1 MTRIDQF
8 ESVFKSADK
17 PVFRYES
24 FSVGSHMVL
33 TDLDDEAAE
42 SFAVLAGKYA
52 GAGGSREISTQ
63 RVIKGADF
71 STIEECLEL
80 IAVGKPDLICTYRGL
95 HSDCWRWGQSLGSYV
110 EVLTQTVS
118 VPVLVFP
125 HPAAAETLSAAIA
138 GCENPLRSSIGK
150 AERFEPRTLPGDHPG
165 EAGCRHV
172 MAMTDHLAGDSRL
185 VNAALFFTPSQGTL
199 HLTNLEDQQVFE
211 RYMEAIDKIPSIDS
225 AAARDSVLAQIL
237 KEARDYIQSCR
248 TVVEEQGLDV
258 EIQETVDL
266 GLHVADYKRLAAA
279 RDVDL
284 LVMNTKDSGQLA
296 MHGLAYELAV
306 ELNDIPLL
314 LL

>member
-17 PVFRYES
+17 PVFRYEP
-24 FSVGSHMVL
+24 FSVGSPMVL

-125 HPAAAETLSAAIA
+125 HPAAAETLSAA
-138 GCENPLRSSIGK
+138 
-150 AERFEPRTLPGDHPG
+150 

-172 MAMTDHLAGDSRL
+172 MAMTDHLAGESCL
-185 VNAALFFTPSQGTL
+185 VNAALFFTPAQGTL

-211 RYMEAIDKIPSIDS
+211 RYMEAIDKIPTIDS

-258 EIQETVDL
+258 EIQETVEL

>member
-17 PVFRYES
+17 PVFRYEP
-24 FSVGSHMVL
+24 FSVGSPMVL
-33 TDLDDEAAE
+33 TDLDDGAAE

-52 GAGGSREISTQ
+52 GAGGSREISAQ

-95 HSDCWRWGQSLGSYV
+95 HSDCWRWGQSLGSYL

-125 HPAAAETLSAAIA
+125 HPAAAEMLSAA
-138 GCENPLRSSIGK
+138 
-150 AERFEPRTLPGDHPG
+150 

-172 MAMTDHLAGDSRL
+172 MAMTDHLAGDICL
-185 VNAALFFTPSQGTL
+185 VNAALFFTPAQGTL

-248 TVVEEQGLDV
+248 TVMEEQELDV
-258 EIQETVDL
+258 EIQETVEL

>member
-17 PVFRYES
+17 PVFRYEP
-24 FSVGSHMVL
+24 FSVGSPMVL

-52 GAGGSREISTQ
+52 GAGGSREISAQ

-125 HPAAAETLSAAIA
+125 HPAAAETLSAA
-138 GCENPLRSSIGK
+138 
-150 AERFEPRTLPGDHPG
+150 

-172 MAMTDHLAGDSRL
+172 MAMTDHLAGESCL
-185 VNAALFFTPSQGTL
+185 VNAALFFTPAQGTL

>member
-17 PVFRYES
+17 PVFRYEP
-24 FSVGSHMVL
+24 FSVGSPMVL

-52 GAGGSREISTQ
+52 GAGGSREISAQ

-125 HPAAAETLSAAIA
+125 HPAAAETLSAA
-138 GCENPLRSSIGK
+138 
-150 AERFEPRTLPGDHPG
+150 

-172 MAMTDHLAGDSRL
+172 MAMTDHLAGDICL
-185 VNAALFFTPSQGTL
+185 VNAALFFTPAQGTL

-248 TVVEEQGLDV
+248 TVVGEQGLDV
-258 EIQETVDL
+258 EIQETVEL

>member
-17 PVFRYES
+17 PVFRYEP
-24 FSVGSHMVL
+24 FSVGSPMVL
-33 TDLDDEAAE
+33 TDLDDRAAE

-52 GAGGSREISTQ
+52 GAGGSREISAQ

-125 HPAAAETLSAAIA
+125 HPAAAETLSVA
-138 GCENPLRSSIGK
+138 
-150 AERFEPRTLPGDHPG
+150 

-172 MAMTDHLAGDSRL
+172 MAMTDHLAGDICL
-185 VNAALFFTPSQGTL
+185 VNAALFFTPAQGTL

-248 TVVEEQGLDV
+248 TVVGEQGLDV
-258 EIQETVDL
+258 EIQETVEL

>member
-17 PVFRYES
+17 PVFRYEP
-24 FSVGSHMVL
+24 FSVGSPMVL
-33 TDLDDEAAE
+33 TDLDDRAAE

-52 GAGGSREISTQ
+52 GAGGSREISAQ

-125 HPAAAETLSAAIA
+125 HPAAAETLSVA
-138 GCENPLRSSIGK
+138 
-150 AERFEPRTLPGDHPG
+150 

-185 VNAALFFTPSQGTL
+185 VNAALFFTPAQGTL

-248 TVVEEQGLDV
+248 TVVGEQGLDV
-258 EIQETVDL
+258 EIQETVEL

>member
-17 PVFRYES
+17 PVFRYEP
-24 FSVGSHMVL
+24 FSVGSPMVL
-33 TDLDDEAAE
+33 PDLDDEAAE
-42 SFAVLAGKYA
+42 SFAVLVGKYA
-52 GAGGSREISTQ
+52 GAGGSREISAQ

-118 VPVLVFP
+118 VPVLGFP
-125 HPAAAETLSAAIA
+125 HPAAAETIPAA
-138 GCENPLRSSIGK
+138 
-150 AERFEPRTLPGDHPG
+150 

-185 VNAALFFTPSQGTL
+185 VNAALFFTPAQGTL

-248 TVVEEQGLDV
+248 TVVEEQELDV
-258 EIQETVDL
+258 EIQETVEL

>member
-17 PVFRYES
+17 PVFRYEP
-24 FSVGSHMVL
+24 FSVGSPMVL

-52 GAGGSREISTQ
+52 GAGGSREISAQ

-125 HPAAAETLSAAIA
+125 HPAAAETLSAA
-138 GCENPLRSSIGK
+138 
-150 AERFEPRTLPGDHPG
+150 

-185 VNAALFFTPSQGTL
+185 VNAALFFTPAQGTL

-248 TVVEEQGLDV
+248 TVVEEQELDV
-258 EIQETVDL
+258 EIQETVEL

>member
-17 PVFRYES
+17 PVFRYEP
-24 FSVGSHMVL
+24 FSVGSPMVL

-42 SFAVLAGKYA
+42 SSAVLVGKYA
-52 GAGGSREISTQ
+52 GAGGSREISAQ

-110 EVLTQTVS
+110 EVRTQTVS
-118 VPVLVFP
+118 GPVLVFP
-125 HPAAAETLSAAIA
+125 HPAAAETISSA
-138 GCENPLRSSIGK
+138 
-150 AERFEPRTLPGDHPG
+150 

-185 VNAALFFTPSQGTL
+185 VNAALFFTPAQGTL

-211 RYMEAIDKIPSIDS
+211 RYMEAIDKIPTIDS

-258 EIQETVDL
+258 EIQETVER

>member
-17 PVFRYES
+17 PVFRYEP
-24 FSVGSHMVL
+24 FSVGSPMVL

-42 SFAVLAGKYA
+42 SFAVLVGKYA
-52 GAGGSREISTQ
+52 GAGGSREISAQ

-125 HPAAAETLSAAIA
+125 HPAAAETLSAA
-138 GCENPLRSSIGK
+138 
-150 AERFEPRTLPGDHPG
+150 

-185 VNAALFFTPSQGTL
+185 VNAALFFTPAQGTL

-248 TVVEEQGLDV
+248 TVVEEQELDV
-258 EIQETVDL
+258 EIQETVEL
-266 GLHVADYKRLAAA
+266 GLHVADYKRLATA

>member
-17 PVFRYES
+17 PVFRYEP
-24 FSVGSHMVL
+24 FSVGSPMVL
-33 TDLDDEAAE
+33 TDLDDRAAE

-52 GAGGSREISTQ
+52 GAGGSREISAQ

-125 HPAAAETLSAAIA
+125 HPAAAETLSVA
-138 GCENPLRSSIGK
+138 
-150 AERFEPRTLPGDHPG
+150 

>member
-17 PVFRYES
+17 PVFRYEP
-24 FSVGSHMVL
+24 FSVGSPMVL

-42 SFAVLAGKYA
+42 SFVVLAGKYA
-52 GAGGSREISTQ
+52 GAGGSREISAQ

-95 HSDCWRWGQSLGSYV
+95 HSDCWRWGQSLGSYL

-125 HPAAAETLSAAIA
+125 HPAAAETLSAA
-138 GCENPLRSSIGK
+138 
-150 AERFEPRTLPGDHPG
+150 

-185 VNAALFFTPSQGTL
+185 VNAALFFTPAQGTL

-248 TVVEEQGLDV
+248 TVVEEQELDV
-258 EIQETVDL
+258 EIQETVEL

>member
-17 PVFRYES
+17 PLFRYEP
-24 FSVGSHMVL
+24 FSVDSPMVL

-52 GAGGSREISTQ
+52 GAGGSQEISAQ
-63 RVIKGADF
+63 RVIRGSDF
-71 STIEECLEL
+71 TSIEDCLDL
-80 IAVGKPDLICTYRGL
+80 IAGEKPDLIYTYRGL
-95 HSDCWRWGQSLGSYV
+95 HSDCWRWGHSLGSYV

-125 HPAAAETLSAAIA
+125 HPAAAEALPAA
-138 GCENPLRSSIGK
+138 
-150 AERFEPRTLPGDHPG
+150 

-172 MAMTDHLAGDSRL
+172 MAMTDHLAGDSGL
-185 VNAALFFTPSQGTL
+185 VNAALFFTPAQGTL
-199 HLTNLEDQQVFE
+199 HLANLEDQQVFE

-225 AAARDSVLAQIL
+225 AAAQDSVLAQIL
-237 KEARDYIQSCR
+237 KEPRDYIQSCR
-248 TVVEEQGLDV
+248 TVVAEQGLDV
-258 EIQETVDL
+258 EIQETVEL

-279 RDVDL
+279 KDVDL

-306 ELNDIPLL
+306 ELNEIPLL

>member
-17 PVFRYES
+17 PVFRYEP
-24 FSVGSHMVL
+24 FSVGSPMVL

-52 GAGGSREISTQ
+52 GAGGSREISAQ

-125 HPAAAETLSAAIA
+125 HPAAAETLSAA
-138 GCENPLRSSIGK
+138 
-150 AERFEPRTLPGDHPG
+150 

-172 MAMTDHLAGDSRL
+172 MAMTDHLAGESCL
-185 VNAALFFTPSQGTL
+185 VNAALFFTPAQGTL

-248 TVVEEQGLDV
+248 TVLEEQELDV
-258 EIQETVDL
+258 EIQETVEL

>member
-17 PVFRYES
+17 PVFRYEP

-125 HPAAAETLSAAIA
+125 HPAAAETLSAA
-138 GCENPLRSSIGK
+138 
-150 AERFEPRTLPGDHPG
+150 
-165 EAGCRHV
+165 EAGCRYV

>member
-17 PVFRYES
+17 PVFRYEP
-24 FSVGSHMVL
+24 FSVGSPMVL

-42 SFAVLAGKYA
+42 SFAGLAGKYT

-125 HPAAAETLSAAIA
+125 HPAAAETLSAA
-138 GCENPLRSSIGK
+138 
-150 AERFEPRTLPGDHPG
+150 

-172 MAMTDHLAGDSRL
+172 MAMTDHLAGESCL
-185 VNAALFFTPSQGTL
+185 VNAALFFTPAQGTL

-211 RYMEAIDKIPSIDS
+211 RYMEAIDKIPTIDS

>member
-17 PVFRYES
+17 PVFRYEP

-125 HPAAAETLSAAIA
+125 HPAAAETLSGA
-138 GCENPLRSSIGK
+138 
-150 AERFEPRTLPGDHPG
+150 

-248 TVVEEQGLDV
+248 TVVEEHGLDV

>member
-17 PVFRYES
+17 PVFRYEP
-24 FSVGSHMVL
+24 FSVGSPMVL

-52 GAGGSREISTQ
+52 GAGGSREISAQ

-125 HPAAAETLSAAIA
+125 HPAAAETLSAA
-138 GCENPLRSSIGK
+138 
-150 AERFEPRTLPGDHPG
+150 

-172 MAMTDHLAGDSRL
+172 MAMTDHLAGEICL
-185 VNAALFFTPSQGTL
+185 VNAALFFTPAQGTL

-258 EIQETVDL
+258 EIQETVEL

>member
-17 PVFRYES
+17 PLFRYEP
-24 FSVGSHMVL
+24 FSVGSLMVL

-42 SFAVLAGKYA
+42 SFAALVGRYT
-52 GAGGSREISTQ
+52 GAGGLREISAQ

-71 STIEECLEL
+71 ATIEECLDL
-80 IAVGKPDLICTYRGL
+80 ITGEKPDLICTYRGL
-95 HSDCWRWGQSLGSYV
+95 HSDCWRWGQSLGSYL

-118 VPVLVFP
+118 RPVLVFP
-125 HPAAAETLSAAIA
+125 HPAAAGTISVA
-138 GCENPLRSSIGK
+138 
-150 AERFEPRTLPGDHPG
+150 

-248 TVVEEQGLDV
+248 TVVEEHGLDV
-258 EIQETVDL
+258 EIQETVEL

-306 ELNDIPLL
+306 ELDDIPLL

>member
-17 PVFRYES
+17 PLFRYEP
-24 FSVGSHMVL
+24 FSVGIPLVL

-42 SFAVLAGKYA
+42 SFAVLSGKYT
-52 GAGGSREISTQ
+52 GAGGSREVSDQ
-63 RVIKGADF
+63 RVIKGSDF
-71 STIEECLEL
+71 ATIEECLDL
-80 IAVGKPDLICTYRGL
+80 IAGEKPDLICTYRGL

-110 EVLTQTVS
+110 EVLTQTVK

-125 HPAAAETLSAAIA
+125 HPASAAETIAAA
-138 GCENPLRSSIGK
+138 
-150 AERFEPRTLPGDHPG
+150 

-185 VNAALFFTPSQGTL
+185 VNAALFFTPAQGTL

-237 KEARDYIQSCR
+237 KEARDYIKSCR
-248 TVVEEQGLDV
+248 AVVEEQALDV
-258 EIQETVDL
+258 EIQETVEL

-284 LVMNTKDSGQLA
+284 LVMNTRDSGQLA

>member
-17 PVFRYES
+17 PVFRYEP
-24 FSVGSHMVL
+24 FSVGSPMVL

-42 SFAVLAGKYA
+42 SFAGLAGKYT

-125 HPAAAETLSAAIA
+125 HPAAAETLSAA
-138 GCENPLRSSIGK
+138 
-150 AERFEPRTLPGDHPG
+150 

-172 MAMTDHLAGDSRL
+172 MAMTDHLAGDICL
-185 VNAALFFTPSQGTL
+185 VNAALFFTPAQGTL

-248 TVVEEQGLDV
+248 TVMEEQGLDV

>member
-17 PVFRYES
+17 PVFRYEP
-24 FSVGSHMVL
+24 FSVGSPMVL

-52 GAGGSREISTQ
+52 GAGGSREISAQ

-125 HPAAAETLSAAIA
+125 HPAAAETLSAA
-138 GCENPLRSSIGK
+138 
-150 AERFEPRTLPGDHPG
+150 

-172 MAMTDHLAGDSRL
+172 MAMTDHLAGDICL
-185 VNAALFFTPSQGTL
+185 VNAALFFTPAQGTL

-248 TVVEEQGLDV
+248 TVVEEQGFDV
-258 EIQETVDL
+258 EIQETVEL

>member
-17 PVFRYES
+17 PVFRYEP
-24 FSVGSHMVL
+24 FSVGSPMVL
-33 TDLDDEAAE
+33 TDLDAEAAE
-42 SFAVLAGKYA
+42 SFAVLVGKYV
-52 GAGGSREISTQ
+52 GAGGSREISAQ

-71 STIEECLEL
+71 STVEECLEL

-95 HSDCWRWGQSLGSYV
+95 HSDCWRWGQSLGSYL

-125 HPAAAETLSAAIA
+125 HPAAAETISAA
-138 GCENPLRSSIGK
+138 
-150 AERFEPRTLPGDHPG
+150 

-172 MAMTDHLAGDSRL
+172 MAMTDHLAGDICL
-185 VNAALFFTPSQGTL
+185 VNAALFFTPAQGTL

-258 EIQETVDL
+258 EIQETVEL

>member
-17 PVFRYES
+17 PVFRYEP
-24 FSVGSHMVL
+24 FSVGSPMVL

-52 GAGGSREISTQ
+52 GAGGSREISAQ

-125 HPAAAETLSAAIA
+125 HPAAAETLSAA
-138 GCENPLRSSIGK
+138 
-150 AERFEPRTLPGDHPG
+150 

-172 MAMTDHLAGDSRL
+172 MAMTDHLAGDICL
-185 VNAALFFTPSQGTL
+185 VNAALFFTPAQGTL

-211 RYMEAIDKIPSIDS
+211 RYMAAIDKIPSIDS

-248 TVVEEQGLDV
+248 TVMEEQELDV
-258 EIQETVDL
+258 EIQETVEL

>member
-17 PVFRYES
+17 PVFRYEP
-24 FSVGSHMVL
+24 FSVGSPMVL

-52 GAGGSREISTQ
+52 GAGGSREISAQ

-71 STIEECLEL
+71 STVEQCLEL
-80 IAVGKPDLICTYRGL
+80 IADEKPDLICTYRGL

-118 VPVLVFP
+118 VLVLVFP
-125 HPAAAETLSAAIA
+125 HPAAAETLSAA
-138 GCENPLRSSIGK
+138 
-150 AERFEPRTLPGDHPG
+150 

-185 VNAALFFTPSQGTL
+185 VNAALFFTPAQGTL

-225 AAARDSVLAQIL
+225 AAAR
-237 KEARDYIQSCR
+237 
-248 TVVEEQGLDV
+248 
-258 EIQETVDL
+258 
-266 GLHVADYKRLAAA
+266 
-279 RDVDL
+279 
-284 LVMNTKDSGQLA
+284 
-296 MHGLAYELAV
+296 
-306 ELNDIPLL
+306 
-314 LL
+314 

>member
-17 PVFRYES
+17 PVFRYEP
-24 FSVGSHMVL
+24 FSVGSPMVL

-52 GAGGSREISTQ
+52 GAGGSREISAQ

-125 HPAAAETLSAAIA
+125 HPAAAETLSVA
-138 GCENPLRSSIGK
+138 
-150 AERFEPRTLPGDHPG
+150 

-185 VNAALFFTPSQGTL
+185 VNAALFFTPAQGTL

-248 TVVEEQGLDV
+248 TVVGEQGLDV
-258 EIQETVDL
+258 EIQETVEL

>member
-17 PVFRYES
+17 PVFRYEP
-24 FSVGSHMVL
+24 FSVGFPMVL
-33 TDLDDEAAE
+33 TDLDDRAAE

-52 GAGGSREISTQ
+52 GAGGSREISAQ

-125 HPAAAETLSAAIA
+125 HPAAAETLSAA
-138 GCENPLRSSIGK
+138 
-150 AERFEPRTLPGDHPG
+150 

-172 MAMTDHLAGDSRL
+172 MAMTDHLAGDICL
-185 VNAALFFTPSQGTL
+185 VNAALFFTPAQGTL

-258 EIQETVDL
+258 EIQETVEL

>member
-17 PVFRYES
+17 PVFRYEP
-24 FSVGSHMVL
+24 FSVGSPMVL

-52 GAGGSREISTQ
+52 GAGGSREISAQ

-95 HSDCWRWGQSLGSYV
+95 HSDCWRWGQSLGSYL

-125 HPAAAETLSAAIA
+125 HPAAAETLSAA
-138 GCENPLRSSIGK
+138 
-150 AERFEPRTLPGDHPG
+150 

-185 VNAALFFTPSQGTL
+185 VNAALFFTPAQGTL

-248 TVVEEQGLDV
+248 TVVGEQGLDV
-258 EIQETVDL
+258 EIQETVEL

>member
-17 PVFRYES
+17 PVFRYEP
-24 FSVGSHMVL
+24 FSVGSPMVL

-52 GAGGSREISTQ
+52 GAGGSREISAQ

-71 STIEECLEL
+71 STVEECLEL

-125 HPAAAETLSAAIA
+125 HPAAAETISAA
-138 GCENPLRSSIGK
+138 
-150 AERFEPRTLPGDHPG
+150 

-172 MAMTDHLAGDSRL
+172 MAMTDHLAGDICL
-185 VNAALFFTPSQGTL
+185 VNAALFFTPAQGTL

-237 KEARDYIQSCR
+237 KEARDYIKSCR
-248 TVVEEQGLDV
+248 AVVEEQALDV
-258 EIQETVDL
+258 EIQETVEL

-284 LVMNTKDSGQLA
+284 LVMNTRDSGQLA